1 MQRSLALSLAVL
13 LLVAPLAGAAT
24 AAGSGFSIAVETYNV
39 TFTSQVIQK
48 SVSIPANGSISI
60 NITKPAG
67 FWSNHTA
74 YMVVA
79 VSNVTS
85 NIQLAAYAGAQ
96 QVAQATVV
104 PLSSAYTQTLPPN
117 TDKITLSS
125 GAVANATVT
134 VYLVS
139 DSVQFKLSLNK
150 TSVTLQRGGHAEIG
164 LTLEQVSGGPVYV
177 WPTVQADYPLLANV
191 YYIDANGHRVPWN
204 SQTAPVSKGSGWKQ
218 NGLTTIDWPEDGTAK
233 SNTAHVRIY
242 FYADPNGV
250 NPESAQL
257 VAAVELSGPMTGN
270 VANLASQHNV
280 SAKTLGIGIIALF
293 ALFLLFS
300 GGGKHGRGRRGSLA
314 GSPLL
319 LLLLLAALAI
329 GLGLIHVNLSV
340 GNIDWKMLGLGI
352 VALLLFLMMAK
363 PAAFRKA
370 ARRIGL

>member
-1 MQRSLALSLAVL
+1 VGLAFLALA
-13 LLVAPLAGAAT
+13 LVALMAAFPALAAAAT
-24 AAGSGFSIAVETYNV
+24 GTSFSVAAVETYNV
-39 TFTSQVIQK
+39 TFTSQIIQK

-60 NITKPAG
+60 NITKPSG

-85 NIQLAAYAGAQ
+85 NIQLAAYAGTQ

-125 GAVANATVT
+125 GSVANATVT

-150 TSVTLQRGGHAEIG
+150 TSITLQRGGHAEIG
-164 LTLEQVSGGPVYV
+164 LTLEQTAGGPVYV
-177 WPTVQADYPLLANV
+177 WPTVQADQPLLANV
-191 YYIDANGHRVPWN
+191 YYLDANNRRVPWN
-204 SQTAPVSKGSGWKQ
+204 SQTAPATSGRDWKQ
-218 NGLTTIDWPEDGTAK
+218 TGIITIDWPEDGVAK

-242 FYADPNGV
+242 FYADPEGV

-257 VAAVELSGPMTGN
+257 VAAVELSGPIAGN
-270 VANLASQHNV
+270 VANLATGNKID
-280 SAKTLGIGIIALF
+280 AKVLGLGVIALL
-293 ALFLLFS
+293 ALFLLL
-300 GGGKHGRGRRGSLA
+300 GGGKHGRGRRGTGTPNA
-314 GSPLL
+314 LL
-319 LLLLLAALAI
+319 LLVLFAAMAI
-329 GLGLIHVNLSV
+329 GLGLVDVNVHPS
-340 GNIDWKMLGLGI
+340 IDWKMLGIGI

-363 PAAFRKA
+363 PNAMRKA